1 MDIFQQH
8 LNFSVDIWV
17 PVKKVKTS
25 SYAGQKPVWMTQ
37 ETLQMVRRKHS
48 AWIHYLNTKDV
59 HSYKG
64 YIQACNIA
72 SHAIRN
78 SRRRFESSL
87 AYECRSNNM
96 AVWNYVNSQKKYGGK
111 NLQPQKGDGSFT
123 KDDASAAEALN
134 QKYYDTFTKENMEAL
149 PSINSKRQLIHGFLT

>member
-8 LNFSVDIWV
+8 LNVAVDRWV

-37 ETLQMVRRKHS
+37 ETLRMVRRKHS

-59 HSYKG
+59 NSYNR
-64 YIQACNIA
+64 YIQARNTA

-78 SRRRFESSL
+78 ARRRFESSL
-87 AYECRSNNM
+87 AYECKSNNK
-96 AVWNYVNSQKKYGGK
+96 AVWNYVNSQKKSGGK
-111 NLQPQKGDGSFT
+111 NLQLQKGDGSFT
-123 KDDASAAEALN
+123 KDDVSTAEVLN
-134 QKYYDTFTKENMEAL
+134 
-149 PSINSKRQLIHGFLT
+149 